1 MRLFLPAQ
9 LHGLS
14 LALKVWLKISYMVR
28 VSARFSTAL
37 VYRWQQLR
45 EGAHV
50 LGGHLHI
57 PTGELSAFSFARRS
71 SHPQSST
78 TAWTSLSIPVAFV
91 SFAILSPSPLDFFS
105 DTSYRGVE
113 FMAADARRLGK

>member
-28 VSARFSTAL
+28 VSARFKTPLSIDGNSCAKALTSSGDISTF
-37 VYRWQQLR
+37 RPGNW
-45 EGAHV
+45 
-50 LGGHLHI
+50 
-57 PTGELSAFSFARRS
+57 AFSFARRS

-91 SFAILSPSPLDFFS
+91 SFAIWSPSPLDFFS
-105 DTSYRGVE
+105 DTSDCGV
-113 FMAADARRLGK
+113 